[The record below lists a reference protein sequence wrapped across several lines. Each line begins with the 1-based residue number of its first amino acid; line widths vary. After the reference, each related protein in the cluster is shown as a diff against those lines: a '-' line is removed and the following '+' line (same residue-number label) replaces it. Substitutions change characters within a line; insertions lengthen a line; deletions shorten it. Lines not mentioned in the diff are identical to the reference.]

1 MNKTLNLID
10 NFWTEFQDEKIKRLG
25 LAHNSRGFCQCS
37 TEQVIVRSKNPE
49 EMRYFLMMGILIDQN
64 IWNKTRSE
72 FESVFRYPKLFSHPD
87 SMGSEFPPTWFAE
100 NMVMRHKVNWNKVG
114 EMFEIIFLDTKNWF
128 MENNKINDFNI
139 FKIFLLK
146 TITSDFKDFP
156 ETVLLKHLSDTSL
169 KNNL

>member
-1 MNKTLNLID
+1 LNKTLNLIN
-10 NFWTEFQDEKIKRLG
+10 NFWTEFQDEKIKKLG

-37 TEQVIVRSKNPE
+37 TEQVIERSKNPE

-64 IWNKTRSE
+64 MWFPIRSE

-87 SMGSEFPPTWFAE
+87 LGSYSHPMWFAE
-100 NMVMRHKVNWNKVG
+100 NMAMRHKVNWDKVG

-139 FKIFLLK
+139 FKRFLLNK
-146 TITSDFKDFP
+146 INSDFKDFP
-156 ETVLLKHLSDTSL
+156 ESVLLKHLSDKSI
-169 KNNL
+169 KD